1 MTEAVPKLKVSML
14 WATFATLFCSKYFRE
29 LTISSSGH
37 VKNAPNF
44 LAHLNKYPLIYE
56 CLKGQIC
63 PFPNR
68 ALFFSVGISESQRFW
83 TACCRCWSF
92 GVDSFFVLFI
102 RSGEFK
108 VCVKIIFW
116 WTLMVARGRGRAA
129 NTAFSIFLFPKCTF
143 FWWMFSF
150 SCELFREFRKNNQI
164 EFLRSLRGEKSS
176 FLELLLKKEKKR
188 RGIPTFWVPFS
199 DDLDPNF

>member
-1 MTEAVPKLKVSML
+1 MYLFSVNGANIQPPLLLITVAVLNLKVSML

-37 VKNAPNF
+37 VKYAPKF

-92 GVDSFFVLFI
+92 GVDSFFILFI
-102 RSGEFK
+102 TSGEFK

-129 NTAFSIFLFPKCTF
+129 NTAFSNCLFPKCTF
-143 FWWMFSF
+143 FLIYVFLIVWTFSG
-150 SCELFREFRKNNQI
+150 LQKKIIKLN
-164 EFLRSLRGEKSS
+164 FLRSLRGKSRV
-176 FLELLLKKEKKR
+176 F
-188 RGIPTFWVPFS
+188 
-199 DDLDPNF
+199 